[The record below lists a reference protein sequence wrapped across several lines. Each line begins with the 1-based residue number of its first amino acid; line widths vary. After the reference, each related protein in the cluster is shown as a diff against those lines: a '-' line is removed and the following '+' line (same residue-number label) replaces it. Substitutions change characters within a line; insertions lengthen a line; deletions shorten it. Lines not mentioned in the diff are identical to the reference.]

1 MTQTIHVSQK
11 YTSVDFIMA
20 MKQNAVY
27 ISENM
32 LIYLMDQHKNGMND
46 KIVFF
51 SLLLLFLWTNLERII
66 NEWFKVN
73 IAIKFECYEIETS
86 Q

>member
-51 SLLLLFLWTNLERII
+51 FSSSFISLNQFGKNYKWMI
-66 NEWFKVN
+66 
-73 IAIKFECYEIETS
+73 
-86 Q
+86 